1 MRHDRI
7 FKDDPLQGSCYPPS
21 MSAALQLPMTQD
33 DFLQW
38 EERQPARYEFDGFQ
52 PVAMTGGSVNHAVI
66 QANLVRHLGN
76 RLDSGPCRVF
86 GSDLKIAVAD
96 AIRYPDAFVVCGPL
110 RGKDN
115 IVPNPV
121 VVFEILSPSTQGT
134 DLIRKNANTAQP
146 PPSSATSSSS
156 RTSRPP
162 PSSPAAT
169 TSGWPTSSPATPSSP
184 CPKSASISRWPTAT
198 VASNS
203 HRRNRMRPDPRPPPT
218 GEPGPC

>member
-1 MRHDRI
+1 
-7 FKDDPLQGSCYPPS
+7 
-21 MSAALQLPMTQD
+21 MSAAVHHPIARD

-52 PVAMTGGSVNHAVI
+52 PVAMTGGSANHARI
-66 QANLVRHLGN
+66 QRNLLRQLDSRLGN
-76 RLDSGPCRVF
+76 GPCEVF

-134 DLIRKNANTAQP
+134 DLIRKN
-146 PPSSATSSSS
+146 
-156 RTSRPP
+156 REYR
-162 PSSPAAT
+162 
-169 TSGWPTSSPATPSSP
+169 ATPSIHRYVILQQDQQ
-184 CPKSASISRWPTAT
+184 AAT
-198 VASNS
+198 VFS
-203 HRRNRMRPDPRPPPT
+203 RRDDLWVADILTGDAILSMPEIGVDLPLADCYRGVEFPPP
-218 GEPGPC
+218 EPTEA